1 MALTSLIVCPDA
13 SSVEVLQSI
22 LAALEIRTECH
33 PDASPI
39 QALLDHQP
47 FDVIIVDFVEER
59 EAAVILQRIRSSPV
73 NRPTLVVA
81 LVGSEN
87 DVRQIFA
94 LGTNFVLYKPISP
107 ERARASL
114 HAARTLMRRERRRS
128 ARASAY
134 IPTTLDYANIEKAQ
148 ATLLDLG
155 EEGLSLQSE
164 HKLPPRCR
172 VYFQFNLPS
181 SPALVRLSG
190 EVVWQDSAGRVGIRF
205 ADVPQ
210 SSRRILRDWLR
221 ESLAVANNAGASAP
235 AHSRPTPPAPQKP
248 RPPASRADD
257 GLARFRAS
265 PGNRRGGARH
275 ACRLGADVY
284 RLGGS
289 VPHRCSLSDISM
301 GGCYV
306 EMPSPFLPGQA
317 VEIRVRTTELKLRVQ
332 GVVQA
337 VHPGFG
343 MGVQFT
349 LRTSEDRDQVQHL
362 IRLLAEVKPDA
373 SVGVGDPW
381 TR

>member
-1 MALTSLIVCPDA
+1 MALTSLIVCSDA
-13 SSVEVLQSI
+13 SCVEVLQSI
-22 LAALEIRTECH
+22 LAALEIQAECH
-33 PDASPI
+33 PDVSQI
-39 QALLDHQP
+39 QGLLDHRP
-47 FDVIIVDFVEER
+47 FDVIIVDFVKER
-59 EAAVILQRIRSSPV
+59 EAAVILQRVRSSPV

-94 LGTNFVLYKPISP
+94 LGTNFVLYNPISP

-114 HAARTLMRRERRRS
+114 RAARSLMRRERRRT

-164 HKLPPRCR
+164 HKLPPRCKL
-172 VYFQFNLPS
+172 YFQFNLPS
-181 SPALVRLSG
+181 SPTLVRLSG

-235 AHSRPTPPAPQKP
+235 GPIPPPPHKP
-248 RPPASRADD
+248 RPAASRVDD
-257 GLARFRAS
+257 GLARFRTS

-284 RLGGS
+284 RLGES
-289 VPHRCSLSDISM
+289 VPHRCSLSDISS
-301 GGCYV
+301 GGGYV
-306 EMPSPFLPGQA
+306 EMPSPFSPGQA
-317 VEIRVRTTELKLRVQ
+317 VEIRVRTPDLKLRVQ
-332 GVVQA
+332 GMVQA

-343 MGVQFT
+343 MGIRFT
-349 LRTSEDRDQVQHL
+349 LRTSEDHDQVEHL
-362 IRLLAEVKPDA
+362 IRLLAEVKPDT
-373 SVGVGDPW
+373 SVGIGDPW
-381 TR
+381 TG